1 MKILNLLAEANI
13 ESKIKDPKTLKM
25 LGIAMRHDSTLP
37 RSKVAALGGSV
48 FKQETDPKKE
58 AENQQRILKL
68 WSELL
73 DDSLRTTDYGDIS
86 TDGKFDDWL
95 TRLYINGVLEYEDIN
110 GEGGDALGA
119 WKALSI
125 RGKLKPEHQDFNKFR
140 SLKQLQAIVRTREY
154 RDELAR
160 IKDAETIEKHKR
172 DRKEIV
178 VLDDEKFLAVIPL
191 NYGSCYTFNN
201 SAGFQASFCTGSSSG
216 ARWFERYSPEG
227 PIISILD
234 KENTEDENS
243 KWQIHAPTGQ
253 MNNGNQTITYSRG
266 DAKVAELFPGLMRK
280 VAAGMMSNAEEI
292 RAASKDIKPGG
303 YDVTAAVQ
311 ELKNKFPLSFASG
324 EKEPEKEPEPEEPQ
338 GNGEERTYVVTL
350 LATGRQARVQGTS
363 EQDVIR
369 KVRERHP
376 DIQPEELRVEPEE
389 NEQ

>member
-1 MKILNLLAEANI
+1 MKIDQLLTEANI
-13 ESKIKDPKTLKM
+13 AAKLKDPKTIKM
-25 LGIAMRHDSTLP
+25 LGIAMRHDATLP
-37 RSKVAALGGSV
+37 RRKVAALGGAI
-48 FKQETDPKKE
+48 FKQEMDPKKQ
-58 AENQQRILKL
+58 AENDQKILAL

-73 DDSLRTTDYGDIS
+73 DDSLRSTDYGDIS
-86 TDGKFDDWL
+86 IDGKFDDWL
-95 TRLYINGVLEYEDIN
+95 TRLYINGIVEYEDIN

-140 SLKQLQAIVRTREY
+140 SLKQLQAVVQKREY

-172 DRKEIV
+172 ERKEIV

-216 ARWFERYSPEG
+216 ARWFERYAPEG

-266 DAKVAELFPGLMRK
+266 DAKVAELFPGLMK
-280 VAAGMMSNAEEI
+280 KIVAGMKANAEEI
-292 RAASKDIKPGG
+292 RAASKEIKPGG
-303 YDVTAAVQ
+303 YDITAAIE
-311 ELKNKFPLSFASG
+311 ELKDKFPKSFASG
-324 EKEPEKEPEPEEPQ
+324 EKEPEPEPEPEQAPE
-338 GNGEERTYVVTL
+338 GEERTYVVTL

-363 EQDVIR
+363 EDDVIR

-376 DIQPEELRVEPEE
+376 DIQPEELRVEPAE

>member
-1 MKILNLLAEANI
+1 MKIDQLLTEANI
-13 ESKIKDPKTLKM
+13 AAKLKDPKTIKM
-25 LGIAMRHDSTLP
+25 LGIAMRHDATLP
-37 RSKVAALGGSV
+37 RRKVAALGGAI
-48 FKQETDPKKE
+48 FKQEMDPKKQ
-58 AENQQRILKL
+58 AENDQKILAL

-73 DDSLRTTDYGDIS
+73 DDSLRSTDYGDIS
-86 TDGKFDDWL
+86 IDGKFDDWL
-95 TRLYINGVLEYEDIN
+95 TRLYINGIVEYEDIN

-140 SLKQLQAIVRTREY
+140 SLKQLQAVVQKREY

-172 DRKEIV
+172 ERKEIV

-216 ARWFERYSPEG
+216 ARWFERYAPEG

-266 DAKVAELFPGLMRK
+266 DAKVAELFPGLMK
-280 VAAGMMSNAEEI
+280 KIVAGMKANAEEI
-292 RAASKDIKPGG
+292 RAASKEIKPGG
-303 YDVTAAVQ
+303 YDIT
-311 ELKNKFPLSFASG
+311 
-324 EKEPEKEPEPEEPQ
+324 
-338 GNGEERTYVVTL
+338 
-350 LATGRQARVQGTS
+350 QGTS
-363 EQDVIR
+363 EDDVIR

-376 DIQPEELRVEPEE
+376 DIQPEELRVEPAE

>member
-1 MKILNLLAEANI
+1 MKIDQLLTEANI
-13 ESKIKDPKTLKM
+13 AAKLKDPKTIKM
-25 LGIAMRHDSTLP
+25 LGIAMRHDATLP
-37 RSKVAALGGSV
+37 RRKVAALGGAI
-48 FKQETDPKKE
+48 FKQEMDPKKQ
-58 AENQQRILKL
+58 AENDQKILAL

-73 DDSLRTTDYGDIS
+73 DDSLRSTDYGDIS
-86 TDGKFDDWL
+86 IDGKFDDWL
-95 TRLYINGVLEYEDIN
+95 TRLYINGIVEYEDIN

-140 SLKQLQAIVRTREY
+140 SLKQLQAVVQKREY

-172 DRKEIV
+172 ERKEIV

-216 ARWFERYSPEG
+216 ARWFERYAPEG

-266 DAKVAELFPGLMRK
+266 DAKVAELFPGLMK
-280 VAAGMMSNAEEI
+280 KIVAGMKANAEEI
-292 RAASKDIKPGG
+292 RAASKEIKPGG
-303 YDVTAAVQ
+303 YDITAAIE
-311 ELKNKFPLSFASG
+311 ELKDKFPKSFASG
-324 EKEPEKEPEPEEPQ
+324 EKEPEPEPEPEQAPE
-338 GNGEERTYVVTL
+338 GEERTYVVTL

-376 DIQPEELRVEPEE
+376 DIQPEELRVEPAE

>member
-1 MKILNLLAEANI
+1 M
-13 ESKIKDPKTLKM
+13 
-25 LGIAMRHDSTLP
+25 
-37 RSKVAALGGSV
+37 
-48 FKQETDPKKE
+48 
-58 AENQQRILKL
+58 
-68 WSELL
+68 
-73 DDSLRTTDYGDIS
+73 
-86 TDGKFDDWL
+86 
-95 TRLYINGVLEYEDIN
+95 
-110 GEGGDALGA
+110 
-119 WKALSI
+119 SI

-311 ELKNKFPLSFASG
+311 ELARRATRQWRRKNL
-324 EKEPEKEPEPEEPQ
+324 
-338 GNGEERTYVVTL
+338 RCH
-350 LATGRQARVQGTS
+350 TS
-363 EQDVIR
+363 CNR
-369 KVRERHP
+369 
-376 DIQPEELRVEPEE
+376 
-389 NEQ
+389 